1 MNSNCCLS
9 LSHSPPLVQY
19 CVSPHRFQCYL
30 KLQLVLIYINS
41 LFVFFLPSPI
51 QQHPPF
57 FNHTV
62 LHWSILCLV
71 LFRFSIFVNHC
82 LLNTP
87 LSHSPHLPK
96 GPFFRF
102 QTYVDW
108 LRQPNPQTLPG
119 WVPCLQ
125 RLKLVPVYGALFL
138 AVNSVFPLAY
148 VRTEEFLDQNFFFR
162 YCCSIGA
169 ALSVITVDNA
179 F

>member
-9 LSHSPPLVQY
+9 LSHSLPLVQY
-19 CVSPHRFQCYL
+19 CVSPHCFQCYL
-30 KLQLVLIYINS
+30 SYSWFLYTS
-41 LFVFFLPSPI
+41 TLFVFSFSHLLSNNTLPFL
-51 QQHPPF
+51 
-57 FNHTV
+57 NHTV

-87 LSHSPHLPK
+87 VSHSPHLPK

-102 QTYVDW
+102 QTYFDW
-108 LRQPNPQTLPG
+108 LRQPNPQILPG

-162 YCCSIGA
+162 YT
-169 ALSVITVDNA
+169 ALLQYRYCIISNYCR
-179 F
+179 